1 MRKYSLIIQGPI
13 ISNGITGASYLEY
26 DLNKKKIPK
35 TVEYNCI
42 PNINRILSE
51 FSYLFE
57 HVILSTWESESI
69 EINQIQTSNNFHILK
84 SKDTTQSYI
93 NQAHPNGQIGL
104 LKQFSSIQ
112 KGAEFLNGLADE
124 SYIIKIRTDQFVN
137 LKLLIEEHRSQSE
150 FYRENKISISYFA
163 KNSLAD
169 FYFVATPSKILD
181 FCSSIL
187 QIPQY
192 KEINLAYTSVHLAIP
207 CAYYFYNEKIDEKLV
222 YKYIFLKRLMPTFQ
236 KYNLT
241 FANCKSAYELV
252 EFIDQHF
259 ISFSKNIIFDTEWR
273 GEKIIEN
280 SVFDDQLV
288 KFNEIEP
295 VTFTPSNLF
304 LFLSSKLYFKQN
316 RSKLFSKFLSL
327 LQLLL
332 IDRFSFYRKLFIQPI
347 QIK

>member
-1 MRKYSLIIQGPI
+1 MDSFGYILIMAKIIFYEHQETLYCACKY
-13 ISNGITGASYLEY
+13 
-26 DLNKKKIPK
+26 
-35 TVEYNCI
+35 
-42 PNINRILSE
+42 
-51 FSYLFE
+51 
-57 HVILSTWESESI
+57 
-69 EINQIQTSNNFHILK
+69 NN
-84 SKDTTQSYI
+84 D
-93 NQAHPNGQIGL
+93 N
-104 LKQFSSIQ
+104 
-112 KGAEFLNGLADE
+112 
-124 SYIIKIRTDQFVN
+124 
-137 LKLLIEEHRSQSE
+137 
-150 FYRENKISISYFA
+150 
-163 KNSLAD
+163 
-169 FYFVATPSKILD
+169 
-181 FCSSIL
+181 
-187 QIPQY
+187 
-192 KEINLAYTSVHLAIP
+192 EINLSSCNMQSAASIQRAHRLEWEHMMPAENLGQHLLCWKKSLCTINQGKAFKGRK
-207 CAYYFYNEKIDEKLV
+207 CCEKIDEKLV